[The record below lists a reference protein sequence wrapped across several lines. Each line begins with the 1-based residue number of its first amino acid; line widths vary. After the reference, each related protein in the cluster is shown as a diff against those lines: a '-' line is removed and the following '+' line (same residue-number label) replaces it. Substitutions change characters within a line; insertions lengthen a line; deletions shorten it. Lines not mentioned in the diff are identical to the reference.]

1 MVSKDKCLNLSVI
14 PQFGGTCWFNA
25 ILMIALYSQNV
36 RKAMMKASKKWDK
49 TDSFFMILKSVL
61 IKYYK
66 KPEKVQKFFNKIRP
80 EIILFKMLKK
90 MGEYDQ
96 LEHYKRALKK
106 DKANLGWYEDFIIP
120 FLRYMN
126 VNTLDI
132 VYVNHQYYLETYN
145 EFYYKDDPV
154 TGQTM
159 IYITH
164 MNDYTNPKFV
174 ESKRKEV
181 FKDVTNK
188 LKNVPDVLIVKHGSL
203 NKQVVDL
210 MLKYNYIGQMI
221 NEFKNDKYNFDVRG
235 IDTYDD
241 IIYLNGHK
249 YKLDAVTLTN
259 YDKVAMNHAIAGI
272 TCNGNRYV
280 YNGWNSA
287 TTDPALVNK
296 NYAVSEAVPSPC
308 SLMPYDWDLRKD
320 DDFCLNP
327 KSCQLD
333 FFNPLHQNYLKMLC
347 FSFAK
352 GRRILIY
359 VRVVDDDKES
369 ELIPKGSIPETL
381 KLSGVSGVIKDV
393 HDIKNLSDQELIVE
407 LQKFKIYLIPNVHY
421 DRWVLESLYYDLLK
435 KHYNYNPILK
445 QSVEKKSKSKSSFK
459 IKTRNLT
466 KIVKK
471 EKPQTKIDII
481 KMILDKYPGMKN
493 LTSKNKN
500 QLLAIL
506 HGKIETKVKN
516 KALTKNELIELVK
529 KKIPAL
535 KGLAKLTKAQLE
547 ALISVK

>member
-36 RKAMMKASKKWDK
+36 RKAMLKASKKWDK
-49 TDSFFMILKSVL
+49 TDLFFMILKSVL

-90 MGEYDQ
+90 MGEFDQ
-96 LEHYKRALKK
+96 LDQYKRALKK
-106 DKANLGWYEDFIIP
+106 NKANLGWYEDFIIP

-159 IYITH
+159 IYTTH

-181 FKDVTNK
+181 FKDVTKK
-188 LKNVPDVLIVKHGSL
+188 LKNVPDVLIVKHRSL

-210 MLKYNYIGQMI
+210 MQKYDYIGQI
-221 NEFKNDKYNFDVRG
+221 IKEFKSDKYKFDVKG
-235 IDTYDD
+235 LETYED

-249 YKLDAVTLTN
+249 YKLDAVTLVN
-259 YDKVAMNHAIAGI
+259 YNKSYVGAHAISGI

-296 NYAVSEAVPSPC
+296 NYDVSEAAPSPC
-308 SLMPYDWDLRKD
+308 SLMQYDWDLRKS

-333 FFNPLHQNYLKMLC
+333 FFNPLNQNHLRMLC

-359 VRVVDDDKES
+359 VRVTDDDKGS

-393 HDIKNLSDQELIVE
+393 HDIKNLTDYELIME
-407 LQKFKIYLIPNVHY
+407 LQKFNIHLIPNVQY
-421 DRWVLESLYYDLLK
+421 DRSVLESLYYDYLK
-435 KHYNYNPILK
+435 QHYNYNPILK
-445 QSVEKKSKSKSSFK
+445 QSIEKKSKTKSSFK
-459 IKTRNLT
+459 VVKEV
-466 KIVKK
+466 KKVKK

-481 KMILDKYPGMKN
+481 RMILDKYPGMKK

-500 QLLAIL
+500 HLLAIL

-516 KALTKNELIELVK
+516 KTLTKNELIEIVK

-547 ALISVK
+547 ALISAK

>member
-1 MVSKDKCLNLSVI
+1 M
-14 PQFGGTCWFNA
+14 
-25 ILMIALYSQNV
+25 
-36 RKAMMKASKKWDK
+36 
-49 TDSFFMILKSVL
+49 FFIC
-61 IKYYK
+61 
-66 KPEKVQKFFNKIRP
+66 QRT
-80 EIILFKMLKK
+80 
-90 MGEYDQ
+90 Q
-96 LEHYKRALKK
+96 
-106 DKANLGWYEDFIIP
+106 
-120 FLRYMN
+120 
-126 VNTLDI
+126 
-132 VYVNHQYYLETYN
+132 
-145 EFYYKDDPV
+145 
-154 TGQTM
+154 
-159 IYITH
+159 
-164 MNDYTNPKFV
+164 
-174 ESKRKEV
+174 
-181 FKDVTNK
+181 
-188 LKNVPDVLIVKHGSL
+188 
-203 NKQVVDL
+203 
-210 MLKYNYIGQMI
+210 
-221 NEFKNDKYNFDVRG
+221 NFD
-235 IDTYDD
+235 IC
-241 IIYLNGHK
+241 
-249 YKLDAVTLTN
+249 A
-259 YDKVAMNHAIAGI
+259 
-272 TCNGNRYV
+272 
-280 YNGWNSA
+280 
-287 TTDPALVNK
+287 
-296 NYAVSEAVPSPC
+296 
-308 SLMPYDWDLRKD
+308 
-320 DDFCLNP
+320 CL
-327 KSCQLD
+327 
-333 FFNPLHQNYLKMLC
+333 
-347 FSFAK
+347 
-352 GRRILIY
+352 
-359 VRVVDDDKES
+359 DDDKES